1 MLSCLHS
8 SSSNSRIEI
17 EQSNKSQTSSISQ
30 VQSIHPLISTEINTS
45 SKVNLFFLSLD
56 IQSTDSLV
64 ISISNKTSICFSV

>member
-8 SSSNSRIEI
+8 SSSNPRIEI

-64 ISISNKTSICFSV
+64 ISIWNKTSICFSV